1 MFEYFKTILTSQ
13 YEAALCMMDHCIRAC
28 PDAQWEGKVANRTF
42 RWVAY
47 HTLFWTDMYLSP
59 GDEDA
64 FILRDIHQ
72 LGGDERDD
80 DADNPGLDKNETLN
94 YVAICRQKMIESVS
108 AETAETLQGPS
119 GFVGRPKT
127 RGELHIY
134 NIRHVQHH
142 TGQLSAYLRRVDPA
156 SSSFRSL
163 PWIGSGWR

>member
-1 MFEYFKTILTSQ
+1 MIEHFKTILTSQ

-64 FILRDIHQ
+64 FILRDFHQ
-72 LGGDERDD
+72 RGGDERDD
-80 DADNPGLDKNETLN
+80 FADNPGLDKNETLA
-94 YVAICRQKMIESVS
+94 YVSICRQKMIESVG
-108 AETAETLQGPS
+108 AETAESLQGPG
-119 GFVGRPKT
+119 GFGGRPST
-127 RGELHIY
+127 RGELHLY

-142 TGQLSAYLRRVDPA
+142 TGQLSAFLRRVAPELSDP
-156 SSSFRSL
+156 RSL
-163 PWIGSGWR
+163 PWIGSNWR